1 MAHGKIAESNLILTN
16 NKTKQRQSNTIE
28 GSRTESMPIKHNRTK
43 LSKNM
48 KKKIDW
54 HLIAKISSKTNR
66 IDWCSAGFDWFD
78 WPAKFDYVWLVTPGS
93 NQLTCPNSEQLW
105 KKIALYFTVLHFVL
119 LSIFQLLRF
128 LLSRYHV
135 KSSCGNLTYHVIFRL
150 FFVFSIVIPKCSA
163 LSYAILNRLRNVYE
177 TYCSNSLKKISMN
190 S

>member
-1 MAHGKIAESNLILTN
+1 MAHGKIAMSNLILTN

-28 GSRTESMPIKHNRTK
+28 DSRTESMSIKHNRTK

-48 KKKIDW
+48 KKIDW
-54 HLIAKISSKTNR
+54 HLITKISSKTNR
-66 IDWCSAGFDWFD
+66 VDWYSAGFDWFD

-105 KKIALYFTVLHFVL
+105 KKIALYFTVLNFVL

-135 KSSCGNLTYHVIFRL
+135 KSFCWQ
-150 FFVFSIVIPKCSA
+150 
-163 LSYAILNRLRNVYE
+163 SYLPCNTLNRPRNVYE
-177 TYCSNSLKKISMN
+177 TYCSNSLKKISVN